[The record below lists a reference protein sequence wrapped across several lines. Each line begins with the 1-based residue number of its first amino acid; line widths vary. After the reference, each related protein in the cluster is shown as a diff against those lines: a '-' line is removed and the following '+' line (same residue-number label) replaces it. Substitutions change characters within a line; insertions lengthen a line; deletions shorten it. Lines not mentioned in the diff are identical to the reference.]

1 MQLTTNFS
9 LEELI
14 YSETAKRLGINNMP
28 DATQQA
34 SLKLLAENI
43 LQPLRNHFGPI
54 HVSSGFRSEGLN
66 KATPGSAATSQ
77 HSKGEAADI
86 DMDGIA
92 ANVTNA
98 MIFDYIHKFLP
109 FDQLIWEYGTDVNP
123 DWVHVSFSPSG
134 HQRKQALRCKRNSA
148 GQPVYTNY

>member
-14 YSETAKRLGINNMP
+14 YSETAKRLGISNMP
-28 DATQQA
+28 NATEQA

-54 HVSSGFRSEGLN
+54 HVSSGFRSAALN
-66 KATPGSAATSQ
+66 KATPGSSATSQ

-92 ANVTNA
+92 TNVTNA

-109 FDQLIWEYGTDVNP
+109 FDQLIWEYGTDTNP